1 MLSLSAA
8 NIFYMVINLLV
19 LYLIFHIFL
28 FKRVDRV
35 LDARREEVENCTKD
49 SLAAKKEAEEMKAKY
64 EGDRKALDAQKSQV
78 IQDARDKGYHEY
90 ENIIANANKKAS
102 EILEDARRDAK
113 LENQKQRAQFEAE
126 ITDMVLSAA
135 SKISATAHTVQTD
148 RELYDRFI
156 EEASNKNE

>member
-19 LYLIFHIFL
+19 LYLIFHFFL

-64 EGDRKALDAQKSQV
+64 EG
-78 IQDARDKGYHEY
+78 DKGYHEY

>member
-19 LYLIFHIFL
+19 LYLIFHFFL

-90 ENIIANANKKAS
+90 ENIIA
-102 EILEDARRDAK
+102 
-113 LENQKQRAQFEAE
+113 
-126 ITDMVLSAA
+126 
-135 SKISATAHTVQTD
+135 
-148 RELYDRFI
+148 
-156 EEASNKNE
+156 